1 MRVQWPDITA
11 ETDSGPRTAADT
23 GSGSG
28 PSLSRHIGGYKATDC
43 GLGRAEEISDR
54 GEETETRGQWPAVSV
69 RPAPGALLRHDI

>member
-54 GEETETRGQWPAVSV
+54 GEETETRGQGAAVSV
-69 RPAPGALLRHDI
+69 RPAPGPLLRTDI